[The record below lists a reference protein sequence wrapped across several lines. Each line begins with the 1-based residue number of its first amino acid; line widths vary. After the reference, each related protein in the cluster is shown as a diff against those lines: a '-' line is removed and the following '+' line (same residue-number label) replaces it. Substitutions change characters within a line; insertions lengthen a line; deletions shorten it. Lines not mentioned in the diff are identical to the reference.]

1 MARGPAPGL
10 AAALVL
16 CLPVAGAHAQ
26 ETAPA
31 EAPPRVLLIAAEKAN
46 LSSPMSGRVAR
57 VAVDAGD
64 RFHKGAVLVEFDCAL
79 RELELRK
86 ANARLEI
93 AEATLR
99 SNQRLKELQSVGDL
113 ELAVSRGERDAA
125 EAEARRV
132 SLEIQY
138 CSLRA
143 PWDGNVVARHVNPL
157 ENIALGAP
165 LLEVN
170 SQAAPLAQ
178 MLVPSRWLAW
188 LEVGT
193 AFEIEIIETG
203 ARYPARVSRR
213 GAQVDAVSQTV
224 EVFGTVEGDPARLL
238 PGMSGSAHFAIPRS

>member
-1 MARGPAPGL
+1 
-10 AAALVL
+10 
-16 CLPVAGAHAQ
+16 
-26 ETAPA
+26 
-31 EAPPRVLLIAAEKAN
+31 
-46 LSSPMSGRVAR
+46 
-57 VAVDAGD
+57 
-64 RFHKGAVLVEFDCAL
+64 VLVEFDCAL

-86 ANARLEI
+86 ASARLEV

-99 SNQRLKELQSVGDL
+99 SNLRLKELQSVGEL

-125 EAEARRV
+125 EAEAKRV
-132 SLEIQY
+132 GLEIQY

-170 SQAAPLAQ
+170 SQSAPLAQ

-193 AFEIEIIETG
+193 AFEVEILETG
-203 ARYPARVSRR
+203 ARYPARISRL

-224 EVFGTVEGDPARLL
+224 EVFGAVEGEAAHLL
-238 PGMSGSAHFAIPRS
+238 PGMSGSAHFTVPAS